1 MSKPI
6 PLPCCTSPTLPPHA
20 YRSECFAEDLAAV
33 APVQSLGADLPAR
46 WPGPAAWR
54 LGWRRGWR
62 RRAAVC
68 AAALAAIGLA
78 SPAWADNIV
87 SYTYSGVVDND
98 DAGRGWTHF
107 SGQIAFDRTALDQIA
122 DPSSADYK
130 IGQSPGGNW
139 PNGFNVVFNT
149 GESASFNHYVDILV
163 SNNLG
168 GMDQWGAL
176 AYDAGSTD
184 SLGLTLSDFSQALFA
199 SDALPLPGGGLTLAM
214 FSWSELKYE
223 SAGGLLS
230 GHLTDLQCVAGCD
243 AGGGGVPASTVPEP
257 RSLVLVLAALAACG
271 LLMRRQ
277 RRR

>member
-6 PLPCCTSPTLPPHA
+6 PLSCCTSPTLPPHV

-33 APVQSLGADLPAR
+33 APVQSLGAELPAR
-46 WPGPAAWR
+46 WPAA
-54 LGWRRGWR
+54 WRRGWR
-62 RRAAVC
+62 RCAMVC
-68 AAALAAIGLA
+68 AAAAAALGLA
-78 SPAWADNIV
+78 SAAWADNIV

-130 IGQSPGGNW
+130 ISQSPSGNW

-149 GESASFNHYVDILV
+149 GESASFNNYFDILV

-184 SLGLTLSDFSQALFA
+184 SLGLL
-199 SDALPLPGGGLTLAM
+199 
-214 FSWSELKYE
+214 
-223 SAGGLLS
+223 
-230 GHLTDLQCVAGCD
+230 
-243 AGGGGVPASTVPEP
+243 
-257 RSLVLVLAALAACG
+257 LAALAAMG
-271 LLMRRQ
+271 LLTRRE